1 MAFKIQKQYIPK
13 DQYSTDPSWAQRKV
27 WVYKLNDND
36 SIFSYDTKA
45 EAETKKLELENA
57 DSTGRLYQIV
67 EI

>member
-1 MAFKIQKQYIPK
+1 MAFKILKQLQAAK
-13 DQYSTDPSWAQRKV
+13 SSDPSWAQRKV
-27 WVYKLNDND
+27 WVYKLDDND

-45 EAETKKLELENA
+45 EAETKKLQLENA

>member
-1 MAFKIQKQYIPK
+1 MAFTILKHLQ
-13 DQYSTDPSWAQRKV
+13 
-27 WVYKLNDND
+27 DND

>member
-1 MAFKIQKQYIPK
+1 MAFRILKQL
-13 DQYSTDPSWAQRKV
+13 QATESSDPSWAQRKV
-27 WVYKLNDND
+27 WVYKLDDND